1 MNIPRFV
8 YFLMAA
14 LLFVSGCQSA
24 AAGAD
29 AIAPGQGEQ
38 AAPMPEPVA
47 TLPGKMD
54 GAMSQ
59 PPEMTPPN
67 QAETPVTGEAP
78 PDLMAALM
86 SDLSQ
91 RTGAKPEQVTVIR
104 AQAVVWNDGSLG
116 CPQPDMFY
124 TQALVNGYWVVLE
137 FEGKTFDY
145 HAAENGYFVLC
156 ENGQPPM
163 GTPSLPDS

>member
-14 LLFVSGCQSA
+14 LLLVSGCQPV

-29 AIAPGQGEQ
+29 AVAPVQSEQ
-38 AAPMPEPVA
+38 TAPMPEPLA
-47 TLPGKMD
+47 TLPGTMD
-54 GAMSQ
+54 GTMPQ
-59 PPEMTPPN
+59 PPEITPPS

-78 PDLMAALM
+78 PDLMAALI
-86 SDLSQ
+86 SDLGQ
-91 RTGAKPEQVTVIR
+91 RTGAKAEQVTVIR

-116 CPQPDMFY
+116 CPQPGMVY
-124 TQALVNGYWVVLE
+124 TQALVRGYWVVLA

-163 GTPSLPDS
+163 GVPSLPDS